1 VTGKQHAYA
10 IARFAADELA
20 SAPAR
25 GRGRRQRELAGVA
38 SLLADGRREEAA
50 LTARAVGVVELVEE
64 ARNTHLARLGA
75 DDGLHALG
83 VDWADVALVV
93 AQMSLPR
100 RNAAPR
106 RR

>member
-1 VTGKQHAYA
+1 MTGKQHAYT
-10 IARFAADELA
+10 IARFAAHALA
-20 SAPAR
+20 AAPVR

-38 SLLADGRREEAA
+38 SLLVDGKREEAA
-50 LTARAVGVVELVEE
+50 LAARAVGVVELIEE
-64 ARNTHLARLGA
+64 ARNTPLARLGA

-83 VDWADVALVV
+83 VDWADVALIV